1 MMRKLTVCIAIVMVI
16 CFACNASMA
25 AGWVVPGSNGSTI
38 PSSGSGTGYGM
49 NARLVENLAS
59 RSGPSTH
66 YTGCGSYQMKGETVW
81 AVSRAFD
88 ESGTQWVAI
97 EFAYSGATRRVYTG
111 ADRLNLTV
119 SQLNQLPEENMTVF
133 IGYGTVTANVNPK
146 WGPGSWYVTYND
158 RTLWKGARVAV
169 ISSENGYYM
178 VECLHTD
185 GNTLRCWI
193 PTGNVR
199 LD

>member
-1 MMRKLTVCIAIVMVI
+1 
-16 CFACNASMA
+16 
-25 AGWVVPGSNGSTI
+25 
-38 PSSGSGTGYGM
+38 
-49 NARLVENLAS
+49 
-59 RSGPSTH
+59 
-66 YTGCGSYQMKGETVW
+66 MKGETVW